1 MAKNTSVNV
10 RTTEDVKKGAEVI
23 LNGLGLNI
31 SSAVNLFLKQVI
43 NYRGIP
49 FDLRLPRKRYM
60 LWMTLKIVVI
70 LSQQI
75 PLKKCLKRLAYE
87 FQKTDMDKKIFQG
100 CQACEKA

>member
-49 FDLRLPRKRYM
+49 FDLRLPNEK
-60 LWMTLKIVVI
+60 TLQAMDDIENTRNLESADTVEEMFEKIGVRV
-70 LSQQI
+70 
-75 PLKKCLKRLAYE
+75 P
-87 FQKTDMDKKIFQG
+87 
-100 CQACEKA
+100 EK

>member
-10 RTTEDVKKGAEVI
+10 RTTEDIKKGAEVI

-49 FDLRLPRKRYM
+49 FDLRLPNKE
-60 LWMTLKIVVI
+60 TL
-70 LSQQI
+70 Q
-75 PLKKCLKRLAYE
+75 P
-87 FQKTDMDKKIFQG
+87 MDDIENTRNLEAADTVEEMFK
-100 CQACEKA
+100 